1 MPELPEVETA
11 ARNLRRWTAGRK
23 VVEVILLDRA
33 VVRRGLSTS
42 ARDADPEGAV
52 VLEAAHGPLTV
63 LRRGKRLGLRLGD
76 TPILAHLGMTGRF
89 VRQQDAPKHARAQ
102 LVLDDGPPIFF
113 ADARRFGGLATVTGT
128 LEDAVAAGLGPDALD
143 TPLDGPALRK
153 ALDARGPLK
162 PLLMDQARIAGLGNI
177 HAAEAL
183 WWARLSPF
191 APGRSL
197 TPASADA
204 LAAAITRQLTFAL
217 DEVASDEVAYLSDG
231 AHVANPFQVYGREGE
246 ACSACGTPILRD
258 VQGGRSTFWCP
269 TCQPLSPAQA

>member
-11 ARNLRRWTAGRK
+11 ARNLRRWTAGRR
-23 VVEVILLDRA
+23 VVEVVLLDRA

-42 ARDADPEGAV
+42 ARDADPDGALA
-52 VLEAAHGPLTV
+52 LEAAHGPLIV
-63 LRRGKRLGLRLGD
+63 LRRGKRLGLRIGE
-76 TPILAHLGMTGRF
+76 TPLLAHLGMTGRF
-89 VRQQDAPKHARAQ
+89 VRQEDAPRHARVQ

-113 ADARRFGGLATVTGT
+113 ADARRFGGFATVAGT
-128 LEDAVAAGLGPDALD
+128 VEDALAAGLGPDALD
-143 TPLDGPALRK
+143 TPLDGPALRA

-197 TPASADA
+197 TAASADA

-217 DEVASDEVAYLSDG
+217 DEVASDEVVYLSDG

-246 ACSACGTPILRD
+246 PCSACGTAILRD
-258 VQGGRSTFWCP
+258 VQAGRSTFWCP
-269 TCQPLSPAQA
+269 TCQPLSPSQA